1 MKKLRKF
8 DAAEY
13 LDTPEV
19 QAEFITAAL
28 ETGDQAYVA
37 RAIGIVA
44 RARGMTAIAKDAGVS
59 REALYRSF
67 SETGDPKL
75 STLLGVFHALG
86 LQVTVAPA
94 PPAEAA

>member
-1 MKKLRKF
+1 MKKQLRTF
-8 DAAEY
+8 DGAEY
-13 LDTPEV
+13 LDTPDA

-28 ETGDQAYVA
+28 ETGDQAFVA

-44 RARGMTAIAKDAGVS
+44 RARGMTAIAKEAGIT

-75 STLLGVFHALG
+75 STILGVIKALG
-86 LQVTVAPA
+86 LQVSVTAAPA
-94 PPAEAA
+94 AAA